1 MNRHAHQV
9 SPWSMFFHQVLE
21 ASSTILLMGV
31 TRPGDIRMIVG
42 YTSQWRSPGGVPVSS
57 RYLKIK

>member
-31 TRPGDIRMIVG
+31 THLCAGMGWVDRLTLRVG
-42 YTSQWRSPGGVPVSS
+42 PVTSG
-57 RYLKIK
+57 